1 MYFRNLQ
8 TLGSLQQAPQL
19 THAPLRSLETG
30 RGEVRVLLILVV
42 QVLSVVVAIVFD
54 QLDPLMGIGTI
65 VIAGR

>member
-30 RGEVRVLLILVV
+30 RGEVRVLLILVA
-42 QVLSVVVAIVFD
+42 QVLSVVAGIVF
-54 QLDPLMGIGTI
+54 G
-65 VIAGR
+65 